1 MSINLQKMKVD
12 VLFLAANTFS
22 SLQHKAS
29 QQQDIEGIWMLSE
42 DGKCHII
49 LLTIP
54 QFCIL
59 R

>member
-1 MSINLQKMKVD
+1 MKVD

>member
-1 MSINLQKMKVD
+1 MKVV

-42 DGKCHII
+42 DGKCHNSSHNPTI
-49 LLTIP
+49 LYSALT
-54 QFCIL
+54 QFHS
-59 R
+59 